1 MTPDWLLYLITD
13 RHLTGQRPLPEALA
27 EALQGGIRAIQLREK
42 DLSPRA
48 LLALAADVRALTT
61 ASRAVMLINDRLDV
75 VLAVGADGVH
85 LRTDSL
91 PTRTVRRILGPEKL
105 IGVSTHS
112 IKEAWRAADEGAD
125 FVTFGPVFET
135 PSKMRYGSP
144 VGVGA
149 LAEVCRCAGVPVFA
163 LGGITCD
170 RIAEVMDA
178 GACGVAMISEIMS
191 SRDVQSAARSCVA
204 TVRASKVS
212 RAVDPSF
219 RRCYN

>member
-13 RHLTGQRPLPEALA
+13 RHLTGQRSLPEALA

-48 LLALAADVRALTT
+48 LLALAAEVRALTT
-61 ASRAVMLINDRLDV
+61 ASRVVILINDRIDV
-75 VLAVGADGVH
+75 MLAVGADGVH

-91 PTRTVRRILGPEKL
+91 PTRIVRRILGPEKL

-112 IKEAWRAADEGAD
+112 IEEVWRAADEGAD

-135 PSKMRYGSP
+135 PSKMRYGPP
-144 VGVGA
+144 VGVEA
-149 LAEVCRCAGVPVFA
+149 LADVCRHSGVPVFA
-163 LGGITCD
+163 LGGITRD
-170 RIAEVMDA
+170 RIAAVVGA
-178 GACGVAMISEIMS
+178 GAYGVAMISEIMVD
-191 SRDVQSAARSCVA
+191 RDTQSAARACVA
-204 TVRASKVS
+204 TVSASKVS
-212 RAVDPSF
+212 RAVDPGF